1 MTATT
6 SRPLSEVT
14 LLKPEKVMRLLG
26 YADRAA
32 FWVAV
37 KAAGI
42 PFIRINPRR
51 CLFDEATVQAWLRS
65 RTVHK
70 RARR

>member
-1 MTATT
+1 
-6 SRPLSEVT
+6 
-14 LLKPEKVMRLLG
+14 MRLLG